1 MFLKPEEALRFFEK
15 FGVSHFFFGTD
26 FPMWRHTDELKRF
39 HALGL
44 DAQTEGMLLSGNFE
58 RVVIRKEN

>member
-1 MFLKPEEALRFFEK
+1 
-15 FGVSHFFFGTD
+15 
-26 FPMWRHTDELKRF
+26 MWRHTDELKRF